1 MQDEDQQL
9 LESMALRRDRLVAAS
24 LQGPDRGR
32 RNYRDNLRSAF
43 IGVVLAAL
51 ISAGCVA
58 TSFVT
63 DLLGRERAK
72 QEQQQQQRMIPTPTP
87 TQRPVPATQSP
98 RPTTKASQAP
108 KPSTQAPSTGKE

>member
-32 RNYRDNLRSAF
+32 RNYRDNLRSVF
-43 IGVVLAAL
+43 IGVILTAL
-51 ISAGCVA
+51 IGAGCVA
-58 TSFVT
+58 TSFVS

-72 QEQQQQQRMIPTPTP
+72 QQQQQQVIPSSPA
-87 TQRPVPATQSP
+87 QNPV
-98 RPTTKASQAP
+98 
-108 KPSTQAPSTGKE
+108 PSTQAPKSGRTQ